1 MTQKVRRVTI
11 VNHFRSVLLS
21 MFLMC
26 LAAPVL
32 AQGANV
38 AFGTIR
44 QDTKLPVEVTAD
56 NLSVDQETGTAI
68 FSGNVLIGQGDLRL
82 SATRVLVVYRAQ
94 NKGIARLEATG
105 GVTLVSGEDAAE
117 SERAD
122 YNIDTGTI
130 VMSGNVLLAQ
140 GPSALSADKMSVRL
154 SDGTAQMSGRVR
166 TILQTGDDN

>member
-1 MTQKVRRVTI
+1 
-11 VNHFRSVLLS
+11 VNHLRSLLLPV
-21 MFLMC
+21 FLIVFAGP
-26 LAAPVL
+26 LL
-32 AQGANV
+32 AQGASV

-44 QDTKLPVEVTAD
+44 QDTKQPVEVTAD

-68 FSGNVLIGQGDLRL
+68 FTGNVMIGQGDLRL
-82 SATRVLVVYRAQ
+82 SAARVLVVYRNQ

-105 GVTLVSGEDAAE
+105 GVTLVSGPDAAE

-130 VMSGNVLLAQ
+130 VMTGNVLLAQ

-166 TILQTGDDN
+166 TILQTGGDN